1 MYAKYCKLRDERGL
15 NDHAISIGA
24 DIKTST
30 LYDWGQRAAINPNAQ
45 IGVDK
50 LKKLADFFKVP
61 ITEFTEDDHETA

>member
-1 MYAKYCKLRDERGL
+1 MYTRYCKLRDARGL
-15 NDHAISIGA
+15 NDHAVSIGA
-24 DIKTST
+24 NIKTST

-50 LKKLADFFKVP
+50 LKKLADFFNVS